1 MAENIILNQEQLT
14 GSVRDLPA
22 ITIVNVS
29 HTRKEATW
37 DYMVRAYHYLGYQ
50 KMIGPRI
57 KYLIYA
63 DERPIA
69 ALSYNRAS
77 LSIGTREEYVGWDS
91 EQKRQLLP
99 HVVNNN
105 RFLILP
111 WVKVKNLASHIL
123 SLSLKQLKV
132 DWPAIYGYMPY
143 MVETFVDLNRNK
155 GVCYRAAN
163 WVYLGQT
170 KGFGKVGKA
179 FVYHGNPKGVYIYV
193 LNKGFSRIIKENTAS
208 RRTLKTANRE
218 ALMMMLQTPDWNP
231 AILEE
236 AGITVES
243 VGTLADKLLSFIE
256 QFKECF
262 SRKKQYKHAACY
274 IKGLLSDLDRKSIE
288 PIALRY
294 AGSEKEVRNM
304 QYFLPHGAWDET
316 SMLAIYQSLM
326 AEAADGLEPDPDGM
340 LTLDGSCMPKK
351 GTESVGVARQYCGR
365 LGKTDNCQEGVFV
378 GYTCRNVYGLLN
390 ARLYMPQKW
399 FGRRLCAA
407 PGEMRCPQK
416 P

>member
-1 MAENIILNQEQLT
+1 
-14 GSVRDLPA
+14 
-22 ITIVNVS
+22 
-29 HTRKEATW
+29 
-37 DYMVRAYHYLGYQ
+37 
-50 KMIGPRI
+50 
-57 KYLIYA
+57 
-63 DERPIA
+63 
-69 ALSYNRAS
+69 
-77 LSIGTREEYVGWDS
+77 
-91 EQKRQLLP
+91 
-99 HVVNNN
+99 
-105 RFLILP
+105 
-111 WVKVKNLASHIL
+111 
-123 SLSLKQLKV
+123 
-132 DWPAIYGYMPY
+132 
-143 MVETFVDLNRNK
+143 
-155 GVCYRAAN
+155 
-163 WVYLGQT
+163 
-170 KGFGKVGKA
+170 
-179 FVYHGNPKGVYIYV
+179 
-193 LNKGFSRIIKENTAS
+193 
-208 RRTLKTANRE
+208 
-218 ALMMMLQTPDWNP
+218 MMMLQTPDWNP

-399 FGRRLCAA
+399 FEDDYAQRREKCDVPKNLKFQTKPEIASEMIREVMASGQFPARWLGTDSGYGSDQAFLDSLPEGLLYFADIHKTERFFTSMPEVAIPPYQGRGKAPTRLKSSFAPVKAEEIAA
-407 PGEMRCPQK
+407 DPELKWEATFLGEGAKGPIYSKTACIRVIESRDGLPGREVWLYIREKSDGSLKYTKSNAPKDTPKKTLDEQSLKRWPIEQCFEECKSQLGMDHCESRSWFSWHRHMFLVFLAYMFVLT
-416 P
+416 